1 MTAPFEVDFS
11 TLPLNLRYKLL
22 AALVVPRPIA
32 LVTTVGKDGVV
43 NAAPFSFFN
52 VFSEDPA
59 LVVLGL
65 QPRPD
70 GTPKDT
76 LKHIRETGIIDAERL
91 RVNLDAY
98 KPIARLFGN
107 PYARLGEK
115 SCSSANPLPN
125 GTPRMA
131 STRRPIAPRRSPDS

>member
-1 MTAPFEVDFS
+1 
-11 TLPLNLRYKLL
+11 
-22 AALVVPRPIA
+22 
-32 LVTTVGKDGVV
+32 
-43 NAAPFSFFN
+43 
-52 VFSEDPA
+52 
-59 LVVLGL
+59 L

>member
-22 AALVVPRPIA
+22 AALVAPRPIA